1 MKFELFYATI
11 TVHGTISEEHNCSYI
26 KDKEWIFMTESE
38 KISVGA
44 SIEQSGKGRNVA
56 QDRLTAISNQ

>member
-1 MKFELFYATI
+1 
-11 TVHGTISEEHNCSYI
+11 
-26 KDKEWIFMTESE
+26 MTESE

-44 SIEQSGKGRNVA
+44 SIEQSGKGRNAA